1 MSDELTGRLAII
13 LALAKRYVATPQAAR
28 REVAVEYLFEVGE
41 LLNGASG
48 EDDILAPLL
57 DLIPIV
63 ADPETQAAFDERR
76 NGQAPPSDSM
86 MVRVV
91 ATIDVLT
98 ENGHGNDQAAQLI
111 ARQLVR
117 AGVSTPLE
125 GGDARGW
132 RRLQLWRER
141 LFNLKTS
148 SPHWPR
154 YLEFKAQIA
163 TQSRQS
169 LLSAALDGTLWNR
182 RIKQPA

>member
-1 MSDELTGRLAII
+1 ME
-13 LALAKRYVATPQAAR
+13 R
-28 REVAVEYLFEVGE
+28 RVRTTSSL
-41 LLNGASG
+41 
-48 EDDILAPLL
+48 LAPLL

-76 NGQAPPSDSM
+76 NGQAPPSNSM

-132 RRLQLWRER
+132 RRLQLWRREV
-141 LFNLKTS
+141 FNLKTPRRIGRVPS
-148 SPHWPR
+148 S
-154 YLEFKAQIA
+154 EFKAQIA
-163 TQSRQS
+163 TQSRQA
-169 LLSAALDGTLWNR
+169 LLSAALDGRLWNR

>member
-41 LLNGASG
+41 LLHGASG

-91 ATIDVLT
+91 ATIDVPT

-117 AGVSTPLE
+117 AGVST
-125 GGDARGW
+125 
-132 RRLQLWRER
+132 
-141 LFNLKTS
+141 
-148 SPHWPR
+148 
-154 YLEFKAQIA
+154 
-163 TQSRQS
+163 
-169 LLSAALDGTLWNR
+169 
-182 RIKQPA
+182 